1 MTGEN
6 TEEKRYKTKNLIES
20 MSSINVLLKEI
31 CDGMIKKKD
40 LQTIG
45 NNDME
50 ENLDEINDNTDN
62 IEEAKI
68 WALSQKQNFVKT

>member
-1 MTGEN
+1 
-6 TEEKRYKTKNLIES
+6 
-20 MSSINVLLKEI
+20 
-31 CDGMIKKKD
+31 
-40 LQTIG
+40 
-45 NNDME
+45 ME